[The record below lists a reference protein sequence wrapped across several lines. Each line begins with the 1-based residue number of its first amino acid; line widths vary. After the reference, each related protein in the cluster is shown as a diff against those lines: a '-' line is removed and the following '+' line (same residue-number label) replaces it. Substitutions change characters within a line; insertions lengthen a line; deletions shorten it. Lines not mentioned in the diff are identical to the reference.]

1 MSGEHYMDDIE
12 FAKSWFNFHPDEKF
26 ESVYHVKKA
35 AGASM
40 DRALWTTY
48 CRELDNRLRVNKSK

>member
-1 MSGEHYMDDIE
+1 MDDIE